1 MDIQT
6 DPRGAFSDQFGCTAL
21 VRELAGHLP
30 RGAARGLSNILNSRF
45 FFYDRGNCHR
55 QSDRGRTVRLNRF
68 VDFHVNH
75 NQVIRNFTELQS
87 LNDGASA

>member
-6 DPRGAFSDQFGCTAL
+6 DPRGAFSDQFGCPAL
-21 VRELAGHLP
+21 VRELAGDLP
-30 RGAARGLSNILNSRF
+30 PCAARGLSNILNLRF
-45 FFYDRGNCHR
+45 FSYDRGNCHR
-55 QSDRGRTVRLNRF
+55 QSDRGRAVRLNRF